1 MLHHRPED
9 ARHLSHGTTKKLYAL
24 SAPKVPIPQVLQPKL
39 TLTSG
44 DSHVSSMFVGEYL
57 NNKILRI
64 NKY

>member
-9 ARHLSHGTTKKLYAL
+9 ARHPSHGTTTKLYAL

-44 DSHVSSMFVGEYL
+44 RVSSMFVGEYL
-57 NNKILRI
+57 NNKISRI
-64 NKY
+64 NKH